1 MRIARRIV
9 GIAALAGAAIAIVAC
24 GDSEEPAPSAPP
36 SAAQAEEQQEQQQAV
51 AVAGQSAAQ
60 EEPQQAEAEA
70 PAAQE
75 ESQQAE
81 AEAPAAQE
89 EPQQAEVE
97 APAAQSAEQEQAA
110 QQQSTAT
117 VQQERQ
123 EQATDAEMSEQE
135 DEDPLLTYLPRD
147 ATHTDDGIPIIRDN
161 YVPSDIGRLFSTLWG
176 IRIIDVDELAMGA
189 PRDAI
194 PAIFNPV
201 HLTMEEASEVYEP
214 QIPLVQ
220 VRLGDDARGYPL
232 SILIWHEIVN
242 DTINGQPV
250 AVTFC
255 PLCNTAIAYGRQ
267 LGERTLDFAVSG
279 LLRNSDLVMYDRNTE
294 TLWQQST
301 GRAIIGNLVGARLEW
316 VPATIVSFGQFRE
329 AFPDGLVMS
338 EDTGWFREYGQN
350 PYVNYDSPAHQPF
363 LYYGQLDDRLPP
375 KIRVVSIETPGGET
389 YAYPRDLVQELRV
402 FYDTYDG
409 TTRAVIFWTPGTVS
423 ALDRGMIADSEDI
436 GATAVFD
443 RELDGRLLSFEPNP
457 EDESGQT
464 FIDLETG
471 SVWDIFGRA
480 VSGELAGTELRPVV
494 ASEHFWFA
502 WWAFHPETEIVV
514 ESEAA

>member
-9 GIAALAGAAIAIVAC
+9 GCAALAVAAIVIVAC
-24 GDSEEPAPSAPP
+24 DDSEEPVPSAPP
-36 SAAQAEEQQEQQQAV
+36 SATQAEEQQEQQQTV
-51 AVAGQSAAQ
+51 AVAEQSAAQKEPQEAEAEARATQ
-60 EEPQQAEAEA
+60 EEPQQAAM
-70 PAAQE
+70 
-75 ESQQAE
+75 
-81 AEAPAAQE
+81 
-89 EPQQAEVE
+89 E

-110 QQQSTAT
+110 QQQQSAAT
-117 VQQERQ
+117 VQQ
-123 EQATDAEMSEQE
+123 EQATDAEMSEQAE
-135 DEDPLLTYLPRD
+135 ISDQGGEDPLLTYLPRN

-176 IRIIDVDELAMGA
+176 IRIVDVDELAMGA

-194 PAIFNPV
+194 PAIFNPLY
-201 HLTMEEASEVYEP
+201 LTMEEASDVYEP

-232 SILIWHEIVN
+232 GILIWHEIVN

-350 PYVNYDSPAHQPF
+350 PYLNYDSPAHQPF
-363 LYYGQLDDRLPP
+363 LYYGHLDDRLPP

-480 VSGELAGTELRPVV
+480 VSGELAGSELRPVI

>member
-1 MRIARRIV
+1 MRTVRRIV
-9 GIAALAGAAIAIVAC
+9 GLGLLAAAALWIVGC
-24 GDSEEPAPSAPP
+24 GDSEEPAPSASP
-36 SAAQAEEQQEQQQAV
+36 SAAQAQTEREEPQEQQAAAAV
-51 AVAGQSAAQ
+51 EA
-60 EEPQQAEAEA
+60 EPQQEAQ
-70 PAAQE
+70 AAQ
-75 ESQQAE
+75 AT
-81 AEAPAAQE
+81 AAK
-89 EPQQAEVE
+89 
-97 APAAQSAEQEQAA
+97 QSAQQEQAA
-110 QQQSTAT
+110 QQQPAAA
-117 VQQERQ
+117 QQEGQQ
-123 EQATDAEMSEQE
+123 EQAADDELLEQE
-135 DEDPLLTYLPRD
+135 DEAALLTYLPRD
-147 ATHTDDGIPIIRDN
+147 ATHTDDGIPIIRDS

-194 PAIFNPV
+194 PAIFNPLY
-201 HLTMEEASEVYEP
+201 LTVEEASEVYEP

-255 PLCNTAIAYGRQ
+255 PLCNTAIAYGRVV
-267 LGERTLDFAVSG
+267 GERTLDFAVSG

-338 EDTGWFREYGQN
+338 EETGWFREYGQN
-350 PYVNYDSPAHQPF
+350 PYVHYDSPDQRPF
-363 LYYGQLDDRLPP
+363 LYYGELDDRLPP
-375 KIRVVSIETPGGET
+375 KARVVSVETPGGET
-389 YAYPRDLVQELRV
+389 YAYPHDVVREQRIV
-402 FYDTYDG
+402 YDTYDG
-409 TTRAVIFWTPGTVS
+409 ATRAVIFWTPGTVS
-423 ALDRGMIADSEDI
+423 ALDQGMIANSEDI

-457 EDESGQT
+457 ADERGQT
-464 FIDLETG
+464 FVDLETG

-480 VSGELAGTELRPVV
+480 VSGELVGSELRPVV

-514 ESEAA
+514 ESEGA

>member
-1 MRIARRIV
+1 MRNLRRIV
-9 GIAALAGAAIAIVAC
+9 GLGLLAAAALWIVGC
-24 GDSEEPAPSAPP
+24 GDSEEPAPSATP
-36 SAAQAEEQQEQQQAV
+36 SAAQAQTEREEPQEQQTAAAAESEPQQEAEADEPAAQGAQQEQ
-51 AVAGQSAAQ
+51 AGQQQTAAMPQ
-60 EEPQQAEAEA
+60 EGQ
-70 PAAQE
+70 
-75 ESQQAE
+75 
-81 AEAPAAQE
+81 
-89 EPQQAEVE
+89 
-97 APAAQSAEQEQAA
+97 QEQAA
-110 QQQSTAT
+110 D
-117 VQQERQ
+117 EL
-123 EQATDAEMSEQE
+123 SEQE
-135 DEDPLLTYLPRD
+135 DEAALLTYLPRD
-147 ATHTDDGIPIIRDN
+147 ATHTDEGIPIIRDS

-194 PAIFNPV
+194 PAIFNPLY
-201 HLTMEEASEVYEP
+201 LTVEEASEVYEP

-267 LGERTLDFAVSG
+267 VGERTLDFAVSG

-338 EDTGWFREYGQN
+338 EETGWFREYGQN
-350 PYVNYDSPAHQPF
+350 PYLDYDSPAHQPF

-375 KIRVVSIETPGGET
+375 KIRVVSVETPGGET
-389 YAYPRDLVQELRV
+389 YAYPRDLVQDLRV

-436 GATAVFD
+436 GATAVFE
-443 RELDGRLLSFEPNP
+443 RELGGRLLSFESNP
-457 EDESGQT
+457 ADESGQT

-480 VSGELAGTELRPVV
+480 VSGELAGSELRPVI

-514 ESEAA
+514 ESEGA